1 MKNTFKKNK
10 DMDEIISM
18 VEKDNN
24 LLEGL
29 NIDQLEILNKYLGDY
44 EKYLI
49 EITEA

>member
-10 DMDEIISM
+10 DMDEIVTM
-18 VEKDNN
+18 VEKDNT

-29 NIDQLEILNKYLGDY
+29 NVDQLEILSKYLGDY